1 MCQSQYWVLLHELHY
16 LIPTTMLRGFL
27 KLSEV
32 KNPDFE
38 TNQSV
43 SRAFDLLPY
52 SVSPD
57 V

>member
-16 LIPTTMLRGFL
+16 LVPTTILRGFL

-43 SRAFDLLPY
+43 SRAFDLLHY

-57 V
+57 F